1 MAPKFL
7 WIALPPLLYALWLA
21 VAFLRGRPP
30 PRRAINIHTSILLIF
45 YLLGTAG
52 LGLFWVANQQLPVFD
67 WHYLFGYTTVLLVVV
82 HLSFNL
88 PVVIGWLRRRGKD
101 AVQRRSGL
109 ETAALAPVQATA
121 TASAPRRRA
130 AFAAIALVALAVGYW
145 IGVRQSDAPTAQ
157 LPPAGATGSAAAV
170 LRYHELSSE
179 SRSGVFL
186 RAPDL
191 AWGNAP
197 PPFKAYPGKPSMAL
211 PARPHLHPAATQPLA
226 GSLRGP
232 APARALD
239 TATLGQV
246 LYLAAGVT
254 QRGDYAKRA
263 APSSG
268 ALFASELY
276 VAVRNVG
283 GIAPGLY
290 HYDADRHRLIVLG
303 ALPAAL
309 GAPQADD
316 AAALVIASAI
326 FRRTAFKYHQRA
338 YRYVAADLGHLL
350 ENLRLAAHQAGQRID
365 LLPQFDEMRAARA
378 LGIDGM
384 EEGVMAMAAL
394 RNADA
399 PSQPMPAPA
408 ATGTH
413 LTQPPVTPPGN
424 MRPIAT
430 QPAQVRPPA
439 INIAASSP
447 TLALQLPSGDFSP
460 ASPYPAHPLGAT
472 GEIHVAASLASRAS
486 DSQTTVALP
495 TAVLPASGTHDT
507 IVKRRSIRR
516 YADTAVPLGA
526 LSAMLASMAQPPLLS
541 DALRI
546 NLVVNRVHGLQ
557 PGVYRYGPGHVL
569 SRVAHGDMAERAQQA
584 ALDQQVIGDA
594 AVVLVLSANKQR
606 ILAHGARG
614 YRHALIEAGL
624 IGERW
629 LLGAVAHGLA
639 ACPVGAFYDDEA
651 AALIA
656 RQDEWVLHFA
666 ALGQPAR

>member
-7 WIALPPLLYALWLA
+7 WILLPLLLYATWLA
-21 VAFLRGRPP
+21 VALLRGRLPA
-30 PRRAINIHTSILLIF
+30 RRAINIHTSILLIF

-67 WHYLFGYTTVLLVVV
+67 WHYLFGYATVLLVAV

-88 PVVIGWLRRRGKD
+88 PVVIGWLRRRGQD
-101 AVQRRSGL
+101 GAPRRGAR
-109 ETAALAPVQATA
+109 EALPPA
-121 TASAPRRRA
+121 TASARRRLA
-130 AFAAIALVALAVGYW
+130 LPAAIATVALAAGYL
-145 IGVRQSDAPTAQ
+145 IGVRHGDGPTAQ
-157 LPPAGATGSAAAV
+157 RTSAGVPNSSAAV

-197 PPFKAYPGKPSMAL
+197 PPFKTYPGRPHFAL
-211 PARPHLHPAATQPLA
+211 PAQPHLRPAAAQPLA
-226 GSLRGP
+226 GALRGP
-232 APARALD
+232 AAARALD
-239 TATLGQV
+239 AATLGQV

-254 QRGDYAKRA
+254 QRGEHAKRA

-276 VAVRNVG
+276 VAVRGVG

-290 HYDADRHRLIVLG
+290 HYDADRHRLIGLG

-309 GAPQADD
+309 GAPQARD
-316 AAALVIASAI
+316 AAALVMASAI

-338 YRYVAADLGHLL
+338 YRYVGADLGHLL

-365 LLPQFDEMRAARA
+365 LLRQFDEMQAARA
-378 LGIDGM
+378 LGIDGV

-394 RNADA
+394 HDA
-399 PSQPMPAPA
+399 GAAGGPPPALPFPS
-408 ATGTH
+408 GEF
-413 LTQPPVTPPGN
+413 TPP
-424 MRPIAT
+424 
-430 QPAQVRPPA
+430 
-439 INIAASSP
+439 SP
-447 TLALQLPSGDFSP
+447 S
-460 ASPYPAHPLGAT
+460 PAHPLGAT
-472 GEIHVAASLASRAS
+472 GDIHAGASLAYRTA
-486 DSQTTVALP
+486 DGRDAIALP
-495 TAVLPASGTHDT
+495 PATLPAAGTHDT

-516 YADTAVPLGA
+516 YTDSAVPLGA
-526 LSAMLASMAQPPLLS
+526 VSAMLSAMAQPPLLS

-546 NLVVNRVHGLQ
+546 NVVVNRVQGLA
-557 PGVYRYGPGHVL
+557 PGVYRYGPGHAL
-569 SRVAHGDMAERAQQA
+569 RRVANGDMAAQAQQA

-594 AVVLVLSANKQR
+594 AVVLVLSANQQQV
-606 ILAHGARG
+606 LAQGARG

-651 AALIA
+651 AALIG

-666 ALGQPAR
+666 ALGQPAP

>member
-7 WIALPPLLYALWLA
+7 WILLPLLLYATCLA
-21 VAFLRGRPP
+21 VASLRGRLPS
-30 PRRAINIHTSILLIF
+30 RRAINIHTSILLIF

-67 WHYLFGYTTVLLVVV
+67 WHYLFGYATLLLVVV

-88 PVVIGWLRRRGKD
+88 PVVFGWLRRRGKEG
-101 AVQRRSGL
+101 AQRRSGP
-109 ETAALAPVQATA
+109 ETSTRAPAPGLRRPAVLTATAVAALAA
-121 TASAPRRRA
+121 
-130 AFAAIALVALAVGYW
+130 GYL
-145 IGVRQSDAPTAQ
+145 IGTRHGAAPTAQ
-157 LPPAGATGSAAAV
+157 LSSAGMPGSSAAV

-186 RAPDL
+186 RAPEI

-197 PPFKAYPGKPSMAL
+197 PPFKTYPGRPHVAL
-211 PARPHLHPAATQPLA
+211 PAQPQLRPAATQPLA
-226 GSLRGP
+226 GALRGP
-232 APARALD
+232 ATARTLD
-239 TATLGQV
+239 AATLGQL

-254 QRGDYAKRA
+254 QRGDHAKRA

-276 VAVRNVG
+276 VAVRRVDD
-283 GIAPGLY
+283 IAPGLY

-303 ALPAAL
+303 VLGAPPAAL
-309 GAPQADD
+309 GAPQAED
-316 AAALVIASAI
+316 AAALVIASAL

-365 LLPQFDEMRAARA
+365 LLPQFDELRAAHA
-378 LGIDGM
+378 LGIDGV

-394 RNADA
+394 RNGAA
-399 PSQPMPAPA
+399 PPRPAHVMPSA
-408 ATGTH
+408 AMVVAGN
-413 LTQPPVTPPGN
+413 PP
-424 MRPIAT
+424 
-430 QPAQVRPPA
+430 
-439 INIAASSP
+439 
-447 TLALQLPSGDFSP
+447 GDFSP
-460 ASPYPAHPLGAT
+460 VSPRPSHPLGAT
-472 GEIHVAASLASRAS
+472 GDIHVAASLAYR
-486 DSQTTVALP
+486 TTDGQATIALP
-495 TAVLPASGTHDT
+495 MAVLPATGTHDA
-507 IVKRRSIRR
+507 IIKRRSVRR
-516 YADTAVPLGA
+516 YAGSAVPLEA
-526 LSAMLASMAQPPLLS
+526 LSAMLAAMAQPPQLS

-546 NLVVNRVHGLQ
+546 NVVVNRVQGLA
-557 PGVYRYGPGHVL
+557 PGVYRYAPGHML
-569 SRVAHGDMAERAQQA
+569 QRVAAGDVAARAQQA

-594 AVVLVLSANKQR
+594 AAVLVLSAHRQQV
-606 ILAHGARG
+606 LAQGARG

-651 AALIA
+651 AALIG

-666 ALGQPAR
+666 ALGRPAP